1 MLNRA
6 NSLAIVT
13 LCMASLASG
22 QETNPFAT
30 GIRPGDATVVGIQE
44 FAQMPDIEGVAARM
58 MLLAQEPGARNLFVN
73 DMRGPLYRI
82 SPDGRTVTLYLNIDD
97 PQWNMDVQSQGR
109 ERGFQ
114 SFAFHP
120 RLNERGAPG
129 FGNFYTWVDV
139 TDREP
144 QPDFTPGG
152 GTNTHDMV
160 LLEWTAKTPSAQ
172 TYDGMAPRELL
183 RVEHPFANHNG
194 GLIAFNPLA
203 RLGQPEFGMLY
214 IGSADGGSGGD
225 PLNNSQNMGSPF
237 GKILRI
243 DPLGRNSTNGKY
255 GIPADNPFV
264 GRDGVLGE
272 IWASGVRNPQ
282 RFGWDPSNGRMF
294 VADIGQ
300 NIVEEL
306 SLVPK
311 GGNLGWNV
319 WEASFR
325 YAGRGGVDTT
335 GPRGDPA
342 MTFPLAEYDHTD
354 SILSNR
360 AAVTGVIVYRS
371 NAIPPLRNRILF
383 ADMPSGEVF
392 SVSADDMQASGQDHI
407 RRVLFND
414 NGVTRTFLQVIR
426 EKNVQQGKTAAA
438 RADVRF
444 GTGPDDQVFLLN
456 KADGV
461 IRRLTNRM

>member
-1 MLNRA
+1 
-6 NSLAIVT
+6 
-13 LCMASLASG
+13 
-22 QETNPFAT
+22 
-30 GIRPGDATVVGIQE
+30 
-44 FAQMPDIEGVAARM
+44 
-58 MLLAQEPGARNLFVN
+58 
-73 DMRGPLYRI
+73 
-82 SPDGRTVTLYLNIDD
+82 
-97 PQWNMDVQSQGR
+97 
-109 ERGFQ
+109 
-114 SFAFHP
+114 
-120 RLNERGAPG
+120 
-129 FGNFYTWVDV
+129 
-139 TDREP
+139 
-144 QPDFTPGG
+144 
-152 GTNTHDMV
+152 MV
-160 LLEWTAKTPSAQ
+160 LLEWTAKTPSA
-172 TYDGMAPRELL
+172 TSYDGVTPRELF

-203 RLGQPEFGMLY
+203 RQGQPDFGMLY
-214 IGSADGGSGGD
+214 VGSADGGSGGD
-225 PLNNSQNMGSPF
+225 PLNNAQNLASLF

-243 DPLGRNSTNGKY
+243 DPLGRNSINGKY
-255 GIPADNPFV
+255 GIPADNPFT

-282 RFGWDPSNGRMF
+282 RFGWDPSNGRMY

-306 SLVPK
+306 SPVPK

-342 MTFPLAEYDHTD
+342 MTFPIAEYDHTD

-371 NAIPPLRNRILF
+371 NAIPALRNRILF
-383 ADMPSGEVF
+383 GDMPSGEVF
-392 SVSADDMQASGQDHI
+392 NVSADDAQASGQDHI

-414 NGVTRTFLQVIR
+414 NGSVKTLLQVIR
-426 EKNVQQGKTAAA
+426 EKNAQQGKQAAT

-461 IRRLTNRM
+461 VRRIVSR